1 MSDEE
6 HEIFQDK
13 RDERDSLLKEWRDM
27 LDLFESSSNILPNK
41 DLRTI
46 MMLKTRHL
54 HSIILSTASYTQDEM
69 VYDNYSEFNDI
80 VTLVEEFFS
89 FPISSSMSLNI
100 LVPIYYTIYKCRDPA
115 LRRRALVIAVRKHQS
130 YFCC

>member
-27 LDLFESSSNILPNK
+27 LDLLESSSNILPNK

-46 MMLKTRHL
+46 MMLKHGI
-54 HSIILSTASYTQDEM
+54 SI
-69 VYDNYSEFNDI
+69 
-80 VTLVEEFFS
+80 
-89 FPISSSMSLNI
+89 
-100 LVPIYYTIYKCRDPA
+100 A
-115 LRRRALVIAVRKHQS
+115 LFYQPPLTHKTK
-130 YFCC
+130 